1 MVMNNLCKPSCRLSL
16 AAFCLLLIF
25 CFTTT
30 IAVHPG
36 PAAASEADTLAKT
49 IDKELRNA
57 ERLMFNGKKEEADEK
72 LEAAGA
78 MITDLKAMDPGNTKL
93 KSLESKYNRT
103 RQTLDKRLGKTTM
116 TSSERPLPPK
126 PQTQASSSAGPAAAQ
141 TEAAAEQEAK
151 LPGGVKKRLSDIEG
165 TLNQVERQLSNNRI
179 KNARFELDKIPGFF
193 EEIDKMYSGQFSTDN
208 PDYQAVQKRY
218 GEMQAKVEAASE
230 AEAQV
235 QADAAKAAE
244 ANKAMAKKWIDR
256 FGHYISASYLP
267 PGHKP
272 DKEVIFPGTADPE
285 KIPQMQKIYEEAKAV
300 YAEYEKSG
308 LASSS
313 DIPWDLEQAAKDLK
327 YALESYE
334 SSYRSA
340 MDGYAREAESSV
352 DQALD
357 FLAGTDWKTDPEAL
371 PPMISKDRM
380 DRIDGLIKNLDT
392 VLAPDDP
399 KLAGLKAKQAEI
411 VQQDKEHRKIWQ
423 ERVRV
428 RPEIYKGSDLAD
440 IRAKAES
447 IVKKEKPGAEILRIS
462 VYKDEWQEESVIES
476 TDSTNTALRHRVT
489 RMINA
494 QVATKQ
500 NNEVLLNTL
509 HIAKDKQSDGSW
521 TKLYGHIMHSDK
533 MLEANVDR

>member
-1 MVMNNLCKPSCRLSL
+1 MVMKNLCKLSCRLSL

-30 IAVHPG
+30 IAVHPT
-36 PAAASEADTLAKT
+36 PAAASEADIMAKT
-49 IDKELRNA
+49 IDKELRDA

-78 MITDLKAMDPGNTKL
+78 MITDLKSMDPGNTKL

-103 RQTLDKRLGKTTM
+103 RQTLDKRLGKTTK

-126 PQTQASSSAGPAAAQ
+126 PQTQAPSSASPAATQ
-141 TEAAAEQEAK
+141 TEAGSEQGTK
-151 LPGGVKKRLSDIEG
+151 LPGGVKKRLKDIEG
-165 TLNQVERQLSNNRI
+165 TLNQVERQLSSNRI
-179 KNARFELDKIPGFF
+179 KNARYELDKVPGYF
-193 EEIDKMYSGQFSTDN
+193 EEIDRMYGGQFSTDN
-208 PDYQAVQKRY
+208 PDYQAVQQRY
-218 GEMQAKVEAASE
+218 AEVQAKVEAGAE
-230 AEAQV
+230 AEAQA
-235 QADAAKAAE
+235 QADAAKAEE
-244 ANKAMAKKWIDR
+244 ANKAMAKEWIDR

-272 DKEVIFPGTADPE
+272 DKELIFPGTADPE

-300 YAEYEKSG
+300 YAEYEKAG
-308 LASSS
+308 LASS

-334 SSYRSA
+334 SSYQSA
-340 MDGYAREAESSV
+340 MDGYARDAESSV

-357 FLAGTDWKTDPEAL
+357 FLARTDWETDPEAL

-380 DRIDGLIKNLDT
+380 ERIDGLIKNLDT

-399 KLAGLKAKQAEI
+399 KLAALKAKQAKI
-411 VQQDKEHRKIWQ
+411 VQQDQEHRKIWQ

-447 IVKKEKPGAEILRIS
+447 IVKKEKPGAAILRIS
-462 VYKDEWQEESVIES
+462 VYKDEWKEESVIES
-476 TDSTNTALRHRVT
+476 TDTTNTALRHRVT

-500 NNEVLLNTL
+500 NNEVMLNTL
-509 HIAKDKQSDGSW
+509 HIAKDKQSDGGWS
-521 TKLYGHIMHSDK
+521 KLYGHIMHSDK
-533 MLEANVDR
+533 MLEANVNR